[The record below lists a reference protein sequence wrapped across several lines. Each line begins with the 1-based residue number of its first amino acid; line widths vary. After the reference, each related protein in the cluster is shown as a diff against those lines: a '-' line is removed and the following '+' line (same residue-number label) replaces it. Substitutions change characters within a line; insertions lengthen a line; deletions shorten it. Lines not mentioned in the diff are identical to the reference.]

1 MCWAQVKPA
10 LKYLTDPKYEHD
22 RPKNTHSS
30 THDKYFKEQ
39 IMSKQQY
46 NLHTKTDYLNR
57 KMFLDP
63 AGPVTIQ
70 RFEEVKY
77 KKIADFEATARGFF
91 WQPEEISLTKD
102 SNDFKDASDAV
113 KHIFTSNLLRQTAL
127 DSLQGRGP
135 SQIFM
140 PVISLP
146 ELEALVYNW
155 TFFETNIHSKSYSHI
170 IRNIYNVPKD
180 VFNTIHDTKEIVDM
194 ASSVGDYY
202 EALHMVNCRKQ
213 MGETVTEHEHVR
225 AIWMALHASYALEA
239 FRFMVSFATS
249 LAMVENRIF
258 IGNGNIIS
266 LILQDELLHKGWTA
280 YLINQVIKE
289 DPRFLVAK
297 EECEQEVYQLY
308 MDVIREEKAWADYL
322 FNKGPVIGLNA
333 NILKDFVDYT
343 AVGALKDI
351 GIKYQGIA
359 PKSTPIP
366 WFNKHTDTSKKQT
379 ALQENE
385 STNYVIGVMS
395 EGIDYDAL
403 PAL

>member
-1 MCWAQVKPA
+1 
-10 LKYLTDPKYEHD
+10 
-22 RPKNTHSS
+22 
-30 THDKYFKEQ
+30 
-39 IMSKQQY
+39 MSKQQY
-46 NLHTKTDYLNR
+46 NLTTRTDYLNR

-77 KKIADFEATARGFF
+77 NKIQKIEQTARGFF
-91 WQPEEISLTKD
+91 WVPEEISLSKD
-102 SNDFKDASDAV
+102 ANDFKDASDAV

-135 SQIFM
+135 AQVFT
-140 PVISLP
+140 PCVSLP
-146 ELEALVYNW
+146 ELEALMYNW
-155 TFFETNIHSKSYSHI
+155 SFFETNIHSRSYSHI
-170 IRNIYNVPKD
+170 IRNIYNVPKE
-180 VFNTIHDTKEIVDM
+180 VFNTIHDTQEIVDM

-202 EALHMVNCRKQ
+202 DKLHELNCLKEVNPD
-213 MGETVTEHEHVR
+213 MVTEQSHVR
-225 AIWMALHASYALEA
+225 SIWLALNASYALEA

-249 LAMVENRIF
+249 LAMVENKIF

-266 LILQDELLHKGWTA
+266 LILQDELLHKEWTA
-280 YLINQVIKE
+280 FLINQVVKE
-289 DPRFLVAK
+289 DPRFAAAK
-297 EECEQEVYQLY
+297 AECESEVYQLY
-308 MDVIREEKAWADYL
+308 LDVIREEKTWADYL

-351 GIKYQGIA
+351 GIKYQSAA
-359 PKSTPIP
+359 PRTTPIP
-366 WFNKHTDTSKKQT
+366 WFNKHSDTSKKQT

-395 EGIDYDAL
+395 ESLDYDQL
-403 PAL
+403 PNL

>member
-1 MCWAQVKPA
+1 
-10 LKYLTDPKYEHD
+10 
-22 RPKNTHSS
+22 
-30 THDKYFKEQ
+30 
-39 IMSKQQY
+39 MSKAQY
-46 NLHTKTDYLNR
+46 NLNTQTNYLQR

-77 KKIADFEATARGFF
+77 NKIADFEKTARGFF
-91 WQPEEISLTKD
+91 WVPEEISLTKD
-102 SNDFKDASDAV
+102 ASDFKDASDAV

-135 SQIFM
+135 SQVFA
-140 PVISLP
+140 PVVSLP
-146 ELEALVYNW
+146 ELEALIYNW
-155 TFFETNIHSKSYSHI
+155 TFFETNIHSRSYSHI

-194 ASSVGDYY
+194 ASSVGNYY
-202 EALHMVNCRKQ
+202 DKLHVVNCRKEL
-213 MGETVTEHEHVR
+213 GENIPEKDYIK
-225 AIWMALHASYALEA
+225 AIWLALHASYALEA

-249 LAMVENRIF
+249 LAMVENKIF
-258 IGNGNIIS
+258 MGNGNIIQ

-280 YLINQVIKE
+280 FLINQVVKE
-289 DPRFLVAK
+289 DPRFSEIKA
-297 EECEQEVYQLY
+297 ECEQEVYQLY
-308 MDVIREEKAWADYL
+308 MDVIKEEKDWATYL

-333 NILKDFVDYT
+333 NILRDFVDYT
-343 AVGALKDI
+343 AVAALKDI
-351 GIKYQGIA
+351 GIKYNATA

-379 ALQENE
+379 ALQESE

-395 EGIDYDAL
+395 DAIDYNEL
-403 PAL
+403 PVL

>member
-1 MCWAQVKPA
+1 M
-10 LKYLTDPKYEHD
+10 T
-22 RPKNTHSS
+22 
-30 THDKYFKEQ
+30 
-39 IMSKQQY
+39 KQQY
-46 NLHTKTDYLNR
+46 NLITKTDYLQR

-77 KKIADFEATARGFF
+77 NKLAKYEQTARGFF
-91 WQPEEISLTKD
+91 WVPEEISLTKD
-102 SNDFKDASDAV
+102 AQDFKDASDTV

-135 SQIFM
+135 SQIFT

-155 TFFETNIHSKSYSHI
+155 TFFETNIHSRSYSHI
-170 IRNIYNVPKD
+170 IRNIYNVPKE

-194 ASSVGDYY
+194 ASSIGKYY
-202 EALHMVNCRKQ
+202 DQLHVANCNKES
-213 MGETVTEHEHVR
+213 GLHVEEEYHIK
-225 AIWMALHASYALEA
+225 AIWLALNASYALEA

-249 LAMVENRIF
+249 LAMVENKIF

-266 LILQDELLHKGWTA
+266 LILQDEILHKEWTGW
-280 YLINQVIKE
+280 LINQVVKE
-289 DPRFLVAK
+289 DSRFAK
-297 EECEQEVYQLY
+297 VKTECEQEVYQIY
-308 MDVIREEKAWADYL
+308 MDVIREEKEWADYL
-322 FNKGPVIGLNA
+322 FKYGPVIGLNA

-343 AVGALKDI
+343 AFNALKEI
-351 GIKYQGIA
+351 GIKYNA
-359 PKSTPIP
+359 LYPKSTPIP
-366 WFNKHTDTSKKQT
+366 WFNKHQDTHKKQT

-395 EGIDYDAL
+395 DTLSYEEL
-403 PAL
+403 PTI

>member
-1 MCWAQVKPA
+1 
-10 LKYLTDPKYEHD
+10 
-22 RPKNTHSS
+22 
-30 THDKYFKEQ
+30 
-39 IMSKQQY
+39 MSKKQY
-46 NLHTKTDYLNR
+46 NLNTKTDYLSR

-77 KKIADFEATARGFF
+77 NKIADFEKTARGFF
-91 WQPEEISLTKD
+91 WVPEEISLTKD
-102 SNDFKDASDAV
+102 ANDFKDASDAV

-135 SQIFM
+135 SQVFA
-140 PVISLP
+140 PVVSLP
-146 ELEALVYNW
+146 ELEALIYNW
-155 TFFETNIHSKSYSHI
+155 TFFETNIHSRSYSHI

-194 ASSVGDYY
+194 ASSVGKYY
-202 EALHMVNCRKQ
+202 DDLHRLNSLKEIADPTKEAVL
-213 MGETVTEHEHVR
+213 ETVHIK
-225 AIWMALHASYALEA
+225 AIYMALHASYALEA

-249 LAMVENRIF
+249 LAMVENKIF

-280 YLINQVIKE
+280 FLINQVVKE
-289 DPRFLVAK
+289 DPRFAAIK
-297 EECEQEVYQLY
+297 QECEQEVYELY

-322 FNKGPVIGLNA
+322 FKMGPVIGLNA
-333 NILKDFVDYT
+333 NILKEFVDYT
-343 AVGALKDI
+343 AVNALKDI
-351 GIKYQGIA
+351 GIKYQSPA

-366 WFNKHTDTSKKQT
+366 WFNKHSDTSKKQT

-395 EGIDYDAL
+395 DSIDYDAL
-403 PAL
+403 PVL

>member
-1 MCWAQVKPA
+1 
-10 LKYLTDPKYEHD
+10 
-22 RPKNTHSS
+22 
-30 THDKYFKEQ
+30 
-39 IMSKQQY
+39 MSKAQY
-46 NLHTKTDYLNR
+46 NLNTKTDYLNR

-91 WQPEEISLTKD
+91 WQPEEVSLTKD

-135 SQIFM
+135 TQVFT
-140 PVISLP
+140 PVCSLP
-146 ELEALVYNW
+146 EVEALMYNW
-155 TFFETNIHSKSYSHI
+155 GFFETNIHSKSYSHI

-180 VFNTIHDTKEIVDM
+180 VFNTIHDTEEIVGM
-194 ASSVGDYY
+194 ASSVGNYY
-202 EALHMVNCRKQ
+202 DALHVINCRKEA
-213 MGETVTEHEHVR
+213 GEKIDEKIHIK

-249 LAMVENRIF
+249 LAMVENKIF

-289 DPRFLVAK
+289 DPRFVEAK
-297 EECEQEVYQLY
+297 AECEAEVYALY
-308 MDVIREEKAWADYL
+308 MDVIREEKDWATYL
-322 FNKGPVIGLNA
+322 FKMGPVIGLNA
-333 NILKDFVDYT
+333 NILRDFVDYT
-343 AVGALKDI
+343 AVDALKQI
-351 GIKYQGIA
+351 GIKYQSSA

-366 WFNKHTDTSKKQT
+366 WFNKHSDTSKKQT

-385 STNYVIGVMS
+385 STNYVIGAMS
-395 EGIDYDAL
+395 ETLDYDAL
-403 PAL
+403 PVL

>member
-1 MCWAQVKPA
+1 
-10 LKYLTDPKYEHD
+10 
-22 RPKNTHSS
+22 
-30 THDKYFKEQ
+30 
-39 IMSKQQY
+39 MSKQQY
-46 NLHTKTDYLNR
+46 NLNTKTDYLNR

-63 AGPVTIQ
+63 EGPVTIQ

-77 KKIADFEATARGFF
+77 KKIADFETTARGFF
-91 WQPEEISLTKD
+91 WVPEEISLTKD
-102 SNDFKDASDAV
+102 ANDFKDASDAV

-135 SQIFM
+135 SQVFS

-155 TFFETNIHSKSYSHI
+155 TFFETNIHSRSYSHI

-202 EALHMVNCRKQ
+202 DALHKINCRKEL
-213 MGETVTEHEHVR
+213 GEVVTEEEHVK
-225 AIWMALHASYALEA
+225 AIYMALHASYALEA

-249 LAMVENRIF
+249 LAMVENKIF

-280 YLINQVIKE
+280 FLINQVVKE
-289 DPRFLVAK
+289 DSRFAAVK
-297 EECEQEVYQLY
+297 KECEAEVYALY

-322 FNKGPVIGLNA
+322 FKMGPVIGLNA
-333 NILKDFVDYT
+333 NILKEFVDYT
-343 AVGALKDI
+343 AVNALKEI
-351 GIKYQGIA
+351 GIKYQSPA
-359 PKSTPIP
+359 PKTTPIP
-366 WFNKHTDTSKKQT
+366 WFNKHSDTSKKQT
-379 ALQENE
+379 ALQESE

-395 EGIDYDAL
+395 DSIDYDAL

>member
-1 MCWAQVKPA
+1 MVAAKVLEYKVK
-10 LKYLTDPKYEHD
+10 
-22 RPKNTHSS
+22 
-30 THDKYFKEQ
+30 
-39 IMSKQQY
+39 MSKEQY
-46 NLHTKTDYLNR
+46 NLTTKTDYLNR

-140 PVISLP
+140 PVVSLP

-194 ASSVGDYY
+194 ASSVGNYY
-202 EALHMVNCRKQ
+202 EALHVINCRKQ
-213 MGETVTEHEHVR
+213 LGEKVTEKEHVK

-249 LAMVENRIF
+249 LAMVENKIF
-258 IGNGNIIS
+258 MGNGNIIQ

-280 YLINQVIKE
+280 YLINQVVKE
-289 DPRFLVAK
+289 DPRFAQAK
-297 EECEQEVYQLY
+297 AECEAEVYALY
-308 MDVIREEKAWADYL
+308 MDVIREEKDWATYL
-322 FNKGPVIGLNA
+322 FKMGPVIGLNA
-333 NILKDFVDYT
+333 NILRDFVDYT
-343 AVGALKDI
+343 AVGALKEI
-351 GIKYQGIA
+351 GIKYQSSA

-366 WFNKHTDTSKKQT
+366 WFNKHVDTSKKQT
-379 ALQENE
+379 ALQESE

-395 EGIDYDAL
+395 ETLDYDVL
-403 PAL
+403 PTI